1 MLGFH
6 HIRDAT
12 LARLAVDPDHRL
24 VVAPHVLGV
33 DRQIRDTPLLVVIG
47 QGRKALLDG
56 ILVRAGERGVHQVP
70 YVRMPGADR
79 EAVAVFRHPAQLV
92 DVPDVEFWV
101 DALAEQVQSQVHQ
114 IDVAGSLAVA
124 EQCAFH
130 PIGACHDAELS
141 RGHCCPPV
149 IVGMQRQDDLVPA
162 RHVAMEPLDGVAIHI
177 GGVALDGGGQVQDDL
192 SIDGRLDDI
201 HHRPADL
208 HRVVQLGA
216 REALRRVFVPD
227 RGGRNGL
234 LKLAAQPGCVY
245 RDLGD
250 ARLVE
255 AEYDSPLQHRR
266 RVVEVDDGPRGTL
279 DALVGPVDQF
289 RPALNEDLD
298 GHVVGDQ
305 IVFDQLAYE
314 VVVRLRG

>member
-1 MLGFH
+1 
-6 HIRDAT
+6 
-12 LARLAVDPDHRL
+12 
-24 VVAPHVLGV
+24 
-33 DRQIRDTPLLVVIG
+33 
-47 QGRKALLDG
+47 
-56 ILVRAGERGVHQVP
+56 
-70 YVRMPGADR
+70 
-79 EAVAVFRHPAQLV
+79 
-92 DVPDVEFWV
+92 
-101 DALAEQVQSQVHQ
+101 
-114 IDVAGSLAVA
+114 
-124 EQCAFH
+124 
-130 PIGACHDAELS
+130 
-141 RGHCCPPV
+141 
-149 IVGMQRQDDLVPA
+149 
-162 RHVAMEPLDGVAIHI
+162 MEPLDGVAINI

-279 DALVGPVDQF
+279 DALVGPLDQF

-305 IVFDQLAYE
+305 ILFDQLADE